1 MKKIIILVFINCLI
15 FVNNTLSE
23 EVLKIREGNIDAKIE
38 IIIYESLTCGFCA
51 NFHNEV
57 YPKLKK
63 EFIDEGLVSIE
74 FRNFPLDLAALNAE
88 IILRCQVNNDKRF

>member
-15 FVNNTLSE
+15 FLNNTLSE

-51 NFHNEV
+51 NFHNEI

-63 EFIDEGLVSIE
+63 SLVLIIMKKLMNHLILIQMRE
-74 FRNFPLDLAALNAE
+74 KKELLLNTK
-88 IILRCQVNNDKRF
+88 N

>member
-38 IIIYESLTCGFCA
+38 III
-51 NFHNEV
+51 
-57 YPKLKK
+57 
-63 EFIDEGLVSIE
+63 
-74 FRNFPLDLAALNAE
+74 
-88 IILRCQVNNDKRF
+88 